1 MGIHKNSAPSWI
13 YYVLLFLGI
22 GVISAHGFKLIKNR
36 YSLVSWFHV
45 LIVAPLVLYIGYTG
59 AHAYQLILG
68 AGILA
73 IADHALIR
81 GTFF

>member
-1 MGIHKNSAPSWI
+1 M
-13 YYVLLFLGI
+13 
-22 GVISAHGFKLIKNR
+22 
-36 YSLVSWFHV
+36 VSWFHV

-59 AHAYQLILG
+59 AHAPQVAYQLILG

>member
-1 MGIHKNSAPSWI
+1 M
-13 YYVLLFLGI
+13 
-22 GVISAHGFKLIKNR
+22 
-36 YSLVSWFHV
+36 VSWFHV
-45 LIVAPLVLYIGYTG
+45 LIVVPLVLYIGYTG